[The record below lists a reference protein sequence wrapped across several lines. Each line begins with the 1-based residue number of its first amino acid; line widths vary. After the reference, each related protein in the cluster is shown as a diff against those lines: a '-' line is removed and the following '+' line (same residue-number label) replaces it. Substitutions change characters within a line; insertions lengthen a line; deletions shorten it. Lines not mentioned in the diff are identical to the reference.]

1 MEKQEYQMWKGRRGG
16 GGGGEGYRTC
26 KNIYFFLAPE
36 LLRSQDDAYPPT
48 RCSDFRLFGALHER
62 LALML
67 LRFVLVTLLIL
78 RTNVCD
84 LHSEM

>member
-1 MEKQEYQMWKGRRGG
+1 MGKQEYQVWKGKREG
-16 GGGGEGYRTC
+16 GGGGEGYRTG
-26 KNIYFFLAPE
+26 KNMYFFLAPE
-36 LLRSQDDAYPPT
+36 LLLSQDDAYPPT